1 MAALVCGSCGIV
13 VYREGE
19 LLKAGKEAIL
29 APPMS
34 DVEVGA
40 TGRVLGRKMR
50 VFGRIRLEH
59 DRGLWDE
66 WFVEDERGNPAWLVG
81 EEGGFTL
88 ERPLTEPL
96 PDGISDA
103 QGGDVFTVGG
113 SKFQVDDLGEG
124 TVAGGE
130 GQLPR
135 GFEPGAS
142 FRYLDLSEIDGRG
155 RLSVEFFDGETLAFL
170 GRSMSRKKV
179 EFPKRRRSAAEVVA
193 GSKQSCLGCGA
204 SIDVR
209 PLPDPAKTLTC
220 SYCGTVHTRAEGQ
233 KAWSEVG
240 KNGDWAATHLELG
253 AKGHFR
259 GRDFEVIGRLAYEER
274 ELDDGRWSAF
284 RPGSYEYVLGDGDGN
299 YSTIEVNDEGV
310 VWIREEDKLPQQNL
324 VALLGWGDAYTHGD
338 RTYRMYERGCARLT
352 YVDGALPWV
361 AKLGDLSQ
369 FVDLIDMPFILGDRI
384 PQRLSVEWV
393 ATKEGANEI
402 QAFVGTDLDPE
413 IFVRQF
419 GAQKP
424 PKPRRRI
431 LKPYQSS
438 PFLAQF
444 SLSWIMVGLLCL
456 LGSCVVGG
464 GAMSST
470 VGEVGLAYRGA
481 SVDAFSEPFRLG
493 DGQLVRLDLDTSAN
507 NNWLWAEVDLVD
519 ASSRSSVGFIA
530 SEVSYYHGGSGEDAW
545 SEGSRGYSRFF
556 KVDNGGDYRL
566 RLQVSEAGASGISVS
581 AKISSVA
588 LDPRQPKRAGW
599 ILLIGGVLFL
609 LRRAIS
615 RPNLW
620 PSDD

>member
-29 APPMS
+29 ASPMS

-66 WFVEDERGNPAWLVG
+66 WFVEDERGNPAWLVE
-81 EEGGFTL
+81 EEGGYTL

-96 PDGISDA
+96 PEGIAEAS
-103 QGGDVFTVGG
+103 GGDVFTLDGV
-113 SKFQVDDLGEG
+113 KFQVDDLGEG
-124 TVAGGE
+124 TVVGGE

-142 FRYLDLSEIDGRG
+142 FRYLDLSEVGGRG
-155 RLSVEFFDGETLAFL
+155 RLSVEFFDGETLAFS
-170 GRSMSRKKV
+170 GRTVPRKKV
-179 EFPKRRRSAAEVVA
+179 EFPKRRRSAEEVVA
-193 GSKQSCLGCGA
+193 GSKMSCLGCGA

-209 PLPDPAKTLTC
+209 ALPDPAKTLTC
-220 SYCGTVHTRAEGQ
+220 TYCGTVHSRDEIHQ
-233 KAWSEVG
+233 DWSEIG
-240 KNGDWAATHLELG
+240 KNGERVPLHLELG

-259 GRDFEVIGRLAYEER
+259 GREFEVIGRMAYDER
-274 ELDDGRWSAF
+274 ELDDGRWTEML
-284 RPGSYEYVLGDGDGN
+284 PGSCEYVLLDDEGN
-299 YSTIEVNDEGV
+299 CSTIEVTNEGV
-310 VWIREEDKLPQQNL
+310 VWLREEDKLPQQNL
-324 VALLGWGDAYTHGD
+324 VALLGWGDPYTHGE
-338 RTYRMYERGCARLT
+338 RTYRMYERGCAQLT

-369 FVDLIDMPFILGDRI
+369 FVDLVDMPFIFDDRI

-393 ATKEGANEI
+393 ATKKGANEI
-402 QAFVGTDLDPE
+402 QAFVGTDLDPDVL
-413 IFVRQF
+413 VRQF
-419 GAQKP
+419 GAKKT
-424 PKPRRRI
+424 PKVRRRI
-431 LKPYQSS
+431 LKAYQSS

-444 SLSWIMVGLLCL
+444 SLSWLMVGLVCL
-456 LGSCVVGG
+456 LGSCVMVGSTG
-464 GAMSST
+464 SST
-470 VGEVGLAYRGA
+470 IAGVGLAYKGKPI
-481 SVDAFSEPFRLG
+481 DAFSEPFTLD

-507 NNWLWAEVDLVD
+507 NSWLWAEIDLVD
-519 ASSRSSVGFIA
+519 AGSRSSVGFIA

-545 SEGSRGYSRFF
+545 SEGRRGYSRFF
-556 KVDNGGDYRL
+556 KVDTGGDYRL
-566 RLQVSEAGASGISVS
+566 RLQVGEAASSGIS
-581 AKISSVA
+581 ANAEISSVA

-599 ILLIGGVLFL
+599 FLIIGGVLL
-609 LRRAIS
+609 LIRRVVS